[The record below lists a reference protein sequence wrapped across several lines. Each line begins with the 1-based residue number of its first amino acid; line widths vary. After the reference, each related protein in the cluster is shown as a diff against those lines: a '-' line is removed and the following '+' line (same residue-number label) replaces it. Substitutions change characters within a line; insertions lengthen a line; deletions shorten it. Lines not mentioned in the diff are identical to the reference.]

1 MKDKIKLVIF
11 DMDGLMVDTESICIK
26 AWDKVFNN
34 YKIKVEKEF
43 YFEIIGS
50 SAKVLEEK
58 IKHRKILKDNL
69 KLEDILNV
77 QRKEAA
83 NIVEKEG
90 IIKKEGIEELLG
102 YLENKG
108 IKKAVASSSF
118 RTKVNKFLTITGL
131 IDKFDYIVAGDE
143 VKDSK
148 PAPDLYL
155 NVIEKFGIDNQ
166 NIIILE
172 DSKNGLTAAKRA
184 GLEKRIYIPDIV
196 ILSSEE
202 EKKLTYKKFNSLLE
216 VKKELEEN
224 NNFI

>member
-1 MKDKIKLVIF
+1 M
-11 DMDGLMVDTESICIK
+11 
-26 AWDKVFNN
+26 W
-34 YKIKVEKEF
+34 YR
-43 YFEIIGS
+43 Y
-50 SAKVLEEK
+50 
-58 IKHRKILKDNL
+58 
-69 KLEDILNV
+69 
-77 QRKEAA
+77 
-83 NIVEKEG
+83 
-90 IIKKEGIEELLG
+90 LL
-102 YLENKG
+102 
-108 IKKAVASSSF
+108 

>member
-34 YKIKVEKEF
+34 YKIK
-43 YFEIIGS
+43 
-50 SAKVLEEK
+50 
-58 IKHRKILKDNL
+58 
-69 KLEDILNV
+69 
-77 QRKEAA
+77 
-83 NIVEKEG
+83 VEKEG

>member
-1 MKDKIKLVIF
+1 MRVGILTSGGDCQALNATMRGLAKALYQQRKDI
-11 DMDGLMVDTESICIK
+11 
-26 AWDKVFNN
+26 
-34 YKIKVEKEF
+34 
-43 YFEIIGS
+43 EIIGFL
-50 SAKVLEEK
+50 KGYQGLMYEK
-58 IKHRKILKDNL
+58 YKKMSLSDF
-69 KLEDILNV
+69 EDILNV

-118 RTKVNKFLTITGL
+118 RPKVNKFLTITGL

>member
-26 AWDKVFNN
+26 AWDRVFNRYN
-34 YKIKVEKEF
+34 IKVTKDF

-58 IKHRKILKDNL
+58 IKEKNILKDNL
-69 KLEDILNV
+69 IFEDILNA
-77 QRKEAA
+77 QRQEAA
-83 NIVEKEG
+83 SIVET
-90 IIKKEGIEELLG
+90 EGIEKKKGIDELLE
-102 YLENKG
+102 YLEKKG

-118 RTKVNKFLTITGL
+118 RKKVDNFLDKVEL
-131 IDKFDYIVAGDE
+131 KNKFDYIIAGDE
-143 VKDSK
+143 VKNSK

-155 NVIEKFGIDNQ
+155 DVIKKFGISNK
-166 NIIILE
+166 NIMILE

>member
-69 KLEDILNV
+69 KFEDILNV

-83 NIVEKEG
+83 NIVE
-90 IIKKEGIEELLG
+90 KEGIEELLG

>member
-11 DMDGLMVDTESICIK
+11 DMDGLMVDTESICMK

-34 YKIKVEKEF
+34 YNIKIEKEF

-69 KLEDILNV
+69 KFEDVLNF

-83 NIVEKEG
+83 NIVEEEG
-90 IIKKEGIEELLG
+90 IAKKEGIDELLG

-155 NVIEKFGIDNQ
+155 SVIEKFKIDNQ

-196 ILSSEE
+196 ILSPEE
-202 EKKLTYKKFNSLLE
+202 EKDLVYKKFNSLLE
-216 VKKELEEN
+216 VKEKLEN
-224 NNFI
+224 NKNTL

>member
-69 KLEDILNV
+69 KFEDILNV

-90 IIKKEGIEELLG
+90 IIKK
-102 YLENKG
+102 KG
-108 IKKAVASSSF
+108 
-118 RTKVNKFLTITGL
+118 
-131 IDKFDYIVAGDE
+131 
-143 VKDSK
+143 
-148 PAPDLYL
+148 
-155 NVIEKFGIDNQ
+155 
-166 NIIILE
+166 
-172 DSKNGLTAAKRA
+172 
-184 GLEKRIYIPDIV
+184 
-196 ILSSEE
+196 
-202 EKKLTYKKFNSLLE
+202 
-216 VKKELEEN
+216 
-224 NNFI
+224 